1 MSLDDILED
10 HAFPEVRLLRDF
22 IPRRQWDNICTTKGR
37 SSCADLTVCT
47 IPCTP
52 SPPPPPTWPAVAG
65 SSTFYRYDQARCLRW
80 LAAKVHRLAGRLQ
93 EEGVDVSF
101 GSRAAVLVSSRQ
113 RKAAKGAHLE

>member
-10 HAFPEVRLLRDF
+10 HAFPEVRLLRDL
-22 IPRRQWDNICTTKGR
+22 IPCRQWDNICTTKGR
-37 SSCADLTVCT
+37 SCCAGLTVCT
-47 IPCTP
+47 LPA
-52 SPPPPPTWPAVAG
+52 PPPPLPSAVAG